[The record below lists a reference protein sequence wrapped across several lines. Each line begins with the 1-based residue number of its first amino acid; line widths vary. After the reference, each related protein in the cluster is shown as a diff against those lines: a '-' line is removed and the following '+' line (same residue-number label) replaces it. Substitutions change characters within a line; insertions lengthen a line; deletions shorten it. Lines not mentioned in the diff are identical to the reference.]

1 VQLHTSDPCKSTCA
15 ITKNSLTTSLFY
27 SFYYDG
33 FSRNPYRWLVN
44 GPQASEPLCLY
55 SLKVPI
61 GKPDVGNSAAEL
73 VLNVVK
79 SETEEEMWDV
89 DALRKKL
96 FPGR

>member
-1 VQLHTSDPCKSTCA
+1 
-15 ITKNSLTTSLFY
+15 
-27 SFYYDG
+27 
-33 FSRNPYRWLVN
+33 
-44 GPQASEPLCLY
+44 LY